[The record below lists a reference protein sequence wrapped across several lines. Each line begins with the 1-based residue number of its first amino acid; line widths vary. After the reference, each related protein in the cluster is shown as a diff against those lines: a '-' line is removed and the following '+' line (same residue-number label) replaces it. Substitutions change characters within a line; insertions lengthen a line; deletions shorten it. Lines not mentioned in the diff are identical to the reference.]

1 MLSCQFLLFHSY
13 IFLFNDI
20 YLSPVL
26 DCKVLTKEGENTFMQ
41 SNKETDFNKNNIFV
55 KQNFKQNN
63 IFYTNYFVSYLH
75 KFCFHEVNRD

>member
-41 SNKETDFNKNNIFV
+41 SNKETDF
-55 KQNFKQNN
+55 KQNN

>member
-20 YLSPVL
+20 CLSPVL
-26 DCKVLTKEGENTFMQ
+26 NCKVLKKEGENTFMQ
-41 SNKETDFNKNNIFV
+41 SNNETD
-55 KQNFKQNN
+55 FKQNN

-75 KFCFHEVNRD
+75 KFCFQEVNRDERISLHY